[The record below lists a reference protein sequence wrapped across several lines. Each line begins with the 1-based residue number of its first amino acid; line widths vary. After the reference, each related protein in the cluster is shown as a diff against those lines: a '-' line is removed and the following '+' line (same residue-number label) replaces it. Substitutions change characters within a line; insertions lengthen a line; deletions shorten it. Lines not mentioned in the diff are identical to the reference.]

1 MQYQVATFLMS
12 WETYPLI
19 YCSFSCHN
27 KNTSI
32 FILIK
37 SKPLKL
43 PVKHTNKHL
52 INITC
57 YLNALDEPQTMKSS
71 TVL

>member
-1 MQYQVATFLMS
+1 M
-12 WETYPLI
+12 
-19 YCSFSCHN
+19 
-27 KNTSI
+27 
-32 FILIK
+32 K

-43 PVKHTNKHL
+43 PAKYTNKHLIEL

-57 YLNALDEPQTMKSS
+57 YFSALDELQIMKSS